1 MNDEWFLLCS
11 YLFEEP
17 DPDGGRAEVSAEVA
31 VEDAAAAAAGH
42 CLEDLTATA
51 WGGGRSTR
59 TISW

>member
-17 DPDGGRAEVSAEVA
+17 DPDGGPADVSAEVA
-31 VEDAAAAAAGH
+31 VEDAAAAAAAAAGH

-51 WGGGRSTR
+51 
-59 TISW
+59 

>member
-31 VEDAAAAAAGH
+31 VEDAAAAAAAAGH

-51 WGGGRSTR
+51 
-59 TISW
+59 

>member
-1 MNDEWFLLCS
+1 MMNGS

-31 VEDAAAAAAGH
+31 VEDAAAAAAAAGH

-51 WGGGRSTR
+51 
-59 TISW
+59 